1 MSLMAG
7 AGSQVWAQM
16 VRTLV
21 GDTVLLRFQETR
33 EHHPDSLPP
42 PPNRTCW
49 CSLRSAEL
57 LEFSSIWYET
67 HVPLGLRLSHRQT
80 FDLTADCL
88 WSGSA
93 TERAT
98 VQATVQATAPPF
110 VQPLHF
116 LHLPH
121 SADRQPEVPPFPTI
135 QE

>member
-1 MSLMAG
+1 
-7 AGSQVWAQM
+7 SQVWAQM

-21 GDTVLLRFQETR
+21 
-33 EHHPDSLPP
+33 
-42 PPNRTCW
+42 
-49 CSLRSAEL
+49 AEL

-67 HVPLGLRLSHRQT
+67 HVPLGLHLSHRQT

-98 VQATVQATAPPF
+98 VQATAPPF
-110 VQPLHF
+110 VQSLHF
-116 LHLPH
+116 LRLPH
-121 SADRQPEVPPFPTI
+121 PADRRPEVPPFPTT